1 MAAVALLL
9 LGGDVLVEVEL
20 ELNAACG
27 APAPTPEAGEGALDA
42 AAGVEKV
49 EDAGGCI
56 LEDLQ
61 ASIVVAVPATSSPQ
75 GRVKSTKVR
84 KWEVRRK
91 R

>member
-1 MAAVALLL
+1 MHLQAER
-9 LGGDVLVEVEL
+9 GGRRV
-20 ELNAACG
+20 
-27 APAPTPEAGEGALDA
+27 DA

-56 LEDLQ
+56 LEHLQ